1 MTDGS
6 IRVKTKID
14 NSGVEGDLRELN
26 ALIDQ
31 GLGGETAN
39 KINRLSAQ
47 WEKLSA
53 RQSENNV
60 KIREYKAE
68 LAELNEL
75 KALNLASGLKSDAI
89 IAGEQTAQMAIL
101 QQKLERAEANG
112 KGLSASMEKVG
123 VDAGKVTQELN
134 RTDVATKNVA
144 QGTRDMNLGIS
155 SGIGKLARY
164 AGALFGIRSV
174 YMGLRQLSSHWLASD
189 AIGAQ
194 QVQANIMHIKNT
206 LAGALAPVITWITDK
221 LMLMFGY
228 VQAILKGLFGWE
240 LSVGKTASSMGSAAG
255 STGGVAKGAKDA
267 TKGLK
272 KAGKEAKKLQ
282 KQMAGFDEMNVL
294 TPDPK
299 DSADSGGGGGAGG
312 GGAGLGGAGLAGGMM
327 PQIQTPDI
335 SGLLKIFDE
344 IKKVWM
350 AIWESDT
357 MQSVVDSM
365 TRIWRNTIDMWSS
378 IGANLWRNI
387 LKSFQLM
394 LPNLKRGF
402 ANTIELWRQVLE
414 DIADYTDKWYP
425 IFTKQINDIVDSIFD
440 TFNPLLVFMAQLWA
454 DITEVV
460 LEVWNEFGAD
470 ILDAMGQLIS
480 NMYQTFQ
487 RIWTEIIDP
496 VITPAIVFLKDM
508 WDRHVKDILKQTLSL
523 VSDMILQALRF
534 YNKFVQPIVNWVID
548 WMGPKVAKGFK
559 AMLKVVT
566 IVMDGFFDVIKI
578 VLDTVQKAF
587 KGFMK
592 FLEGVFTADWKKA
605 WEGISDIFESVLDG
619 VYKIADRILKMVSK
633 LFKGELDLVLV
644 GVKKVMDDVKQVF
657 QGVIDFIVGV
667 FTGDWQRAWDG
678 VKNIFKG
685 VFNGIFDIADTVLRM
700 LSTLFSGRLDGIL
713 GDVSRILGNIKGV
726 FQGLVDFVAGVF
738 TGNWGRAWRG
748 VVKVFENIVKGIANI
763 FKLPLNAMID
773 GVNSFIRSMNRIQ
786 VPDWVPGVGGKGI
799 NISTI
804 PRLAR
809 GGVVNRATLAEVGE
823 GRHSEAVIP
832 LDRDN
837 AGVQRIADL
846 IASQM
851 QGGGGGDEMVNVVV
865 NLDGNVLYEAMVK
878 AQRDKEYR
886 TNGRPNYDY

>member
-39 KINRLSAQ
+39 EINRLSAQ

-134 RTDVATKNVA
+134 KTDVATKNVA

-155 SGIGKLARY
+155 SGISKLARY

-174 YMGLRQLSSHWLASD
+174 YMGLRQLSSAWLASD
-189 AIGAQ
+189 AQGAA
-194 QVQANIMHIKNT
+194 QVQANINHIKNS

-240 LSVGKTASSMGSAAG
+240 LSVGKTASNM
-255 STGGVAKGAKDA
+255 GGVANNAGGAA
-267 TKGLK
+267 KGLK
-272 KAGKEAKKLQ
+272 DAGKEAKKLQ

-299 DSADSGGGGGAGG
+299 DSADSGGGGGAG
-312 GGAGLGGAGLAGGMM
+312 LGGAGLAGGMM
-327 PQIQTPDI
+327 PEIQTPDI
-335 SGLLKIFDE
+335 SGLMKIFDK
-344 IKKVWM
+344 IKKVWTD
-350 AIWESDT
+350 IWESDT
-357 MQSVVDSM
+357 MQSIVDSM
-365 TRIWRNTIDMWSS
+365 TRIWNNAITAWSS
-378 IGANLWRNI
+378 IGANLWRNLLI
-387 LKSFQLM
+387 SFELM
-394 LPNLKRGF
+394 RPNLERGLR
-402 ANTIELWRQVLE
+402 NTVEIWRQVLE
-414 DIADYTDKWYP
+414 DIADYTDEWFP
-425 IFTKQINDIVDSIFD
+425 IFTTSINAIVDSVFQ
-440 TFNPLLVFMAQLWA
+440 TFNPLLVFMSKLWA
-454 DITEVV
+454 DVTGVI
-460 LEVWNEFGAD
+460 LEIWNKFGPK
-470 ILDAMGQLIS
+470 ILNEMGRFIN
-480 NMYQTFQ
+480 NMYKTFH
-487 RIWTEIIDP
+487 RIWTKIIDP
-496 VITPAIVFLKDM
+496 VITPAIKFLEDM
-508 WDRHVKDILKQTLSL
+508 WDRHVKDILKRTLSFIA
-523 VSDMILQALRF
+523 DMILQALRF
-534 YNKFVQPIVNWVID
+534 YNDFVQPIINWVID
-548 WMGPKVAKGFK
+548 LLGPLVTKGFE
-559 AMLKVVT
+559 ALLKDVT
-566 IVMDGFFDVIKI
+566 VIMDGFFEMINVI
-578 VLDTVQKAF
+578 LDGLEGIF
-587 KGFMK
+587 NGFME
-592 FLEGVFTADWKKA
+592 FL
-605 WEGISDIFESVLDG
+605 
-619 VYKIADRILKMVSK
+619 R
-633 LFKGELDLVLV
+633 
-644 GVKKVMDDVKQVF
+644 
-657 QGVIDFIVGV
+657 GV
-667 FTGDWQRAWDG
+667 FTGDWKRAWNGMSD
-678 VKNIFKG
+678 
-685 VFNGIFDIADTVLRM
+685 VFEASLNGMFNIADVI
-700 LSTLFSGRLDGIL
+700 LSTLDNLFGGKLSGIFS
-713 GDVSRILGNIKGV
+713 DVSRIMGNIRGV
-726 FQGLVDFVAGVF
+726 FQGLLDFVFGAF

-748 VVKVFENIVKGIANI
+748 VVNVFRNIVKGIANI
-763 FKLPLNAMID
+763 FKLPLNVMID
-773 GVNSFIRSMNRIQ
+773 GINTFLGGLNKVK
-786 VPDWVPGVGGKGI
+786 VPDWVPKVGGYGF
-799 NISTI
+799 NIGTI

-886 TNGRPNYDY
+886 TNGRVNYGY